1 MTQLHLNDE
10 LARYQRQIIFSGL
23 GVEGQRKLLHSRV
36 AIVGCGATGSS
47 LANLL
52 ARAGVGF
59 LRLIDRDFVEMN
71 NLHRQMLYDERDV
84 AEGMPKAAAAARRL
98 HAINSDIELDPQ
110 VTDFNPGNA
119 LTLTQD
125 VDLILDG
132 TDNFETR
139 YLINDVAL
147 ELGIPWVYTGVVA
160 SYGMTT
166 TLIPDAA
173 AEKVGRE
180 ATPCLQC
187 IMGPEPPTGGPTC
200 DTAGVIG
207 PIVSLMA
214 SISASEAIKL
224 LTGKGEINRG
234 MITVDLWDNTF
245 EQFGIAGRNPDC
257 PACGKGERRFLNAEV
272 GSRTAVLCGRNAVQI
287 SNPGARVSL
296 PEIAKRLEPL
306 GRVEVNDYLLR
317 AHIDG
322 YEITLFPDGRAII
335 KGTEDPD
342 LAKSLYARYIGA

>member
-1 MTQLHLNDE
+1 MTPHDIS
-10 LARYQRQIIFSGL
+10 RYQRQLIFRGL
-23 GVEGQRKLLHSRV
+23 GEEGQRKLLTGRV

-47 LANLL
+47 LAMLL

-71 NLHRQMLYDERDV
+71 NLHRQMLFEEAD
-84 AEGMPKAAAAARRL
+84 AAQGKPKAVAAAERL
-98 HAINSDIELDPQ
+98 RAANSDITIEP
-110 VTDFNPGNA
+110 VVADFNAGNA
-119 LTLTQD
+119 IALSQD

-147 ELGIPWVYTGVVA
+147 KLGLPWVYTGVVA

-166 TLIPDAA
+166 TIIPDGA

-187 IMGPEPPTGGPTC
+187 ILGPEPPGGGPTC

-207 PIVSLMA
+207 PIVTLMA
-214 SISASEAIKL
+214 SISAAEAMKL
-224 LTGKGEINRG
+224 LSGRGEINRG
-234 MITVDLWDNTF
+234 MIMMDLWDNSF

-257 PACGKGERRFLNAEV
+257 PACGRGEYRFLNADA
-272 GSRTAVLCGRNAVQI
+272 GSRSVSLCGRNAVQI
-287 SNPGARVSL
+287 TNPGARVSL
-296 PEIAKRLEPL
+296 PEIAQRLKAL
-306 GRVEVNDYLLR
+306 GQVDVNDYLLR
-317 AHIDG
+317 AHIDD

-342 LAKSLYARYIGA
+342 LAKSLYARYIGI

>member
-1 MTQLHLNDE
+1 MTISFTSSH
-10 LARYQRQIIFSGL
+10 LARYQRQMIFSGL
-23 GVEGQRKLLHSRV
+23 GIDGQKKLLGSRV
-36 AIVGCGATGSS
+36 AIIGCGATGSS

-59 LRLIDRDFVEMN
+59 IRLIDRDFVELN
-71 NLHRQMLYDERDV
+71 NLHRQMLYDEQDV
-84 AEGMPKAAAAARRL
+84 AEGLPKAVAAARRL
-98 HAINSDIELDPQ
+98 RAINSDIEIDPQ

-119 LTLTQD
+119 LSLVED

-147 ELGIPWVYTGVVA
+147 KLGLPWVYTGVVA

-166 TLIPDAA
+166 TFIPDGAVD
-173 AEKVGRE
+173 KIGRE

-187 IMGPEPPTGGPTC
+187 IMGPEPPSGGPTC

-214 SISASEAIKL
+214 SISAAEAMKL
-224 LTGKGEINRG
+224 LTGKGDINRG
-234 MITVDLWDNTF
+234 VITVDLWDVTL

-257 PACGKGERRFLNAEV
+257 PACGRGEYHFLNAEM
-272 GSRTAVLCGRNAVQI
+272 GSRAAVLCGRNAVQI
-287 SNPGARVSL
+287 TVPHTHVNLETIAR
-296 PEIAKRLEPL
+296 RLEPL
-306 GRVEVNDYLLR
+306 GQVQVNPYLLR
-317 AHIDG
+317 AHIDD

-342 LAKSLYARYIGA
+342 QAKSLYARYIGV